1 MRLPK
6 LDFKPMKNL
15 LNLYDRSKHINYLTE
30 ILSGLTVS
38 LALVPEAIAFALIA
52 GLSPLT
58 GLYAAFSIGLITS
71 LFGGRPGMISGATG
85 AVAVVIVS
93 LAQSH
98 GVEYIFA
105 TVVLAG
111 MIQMLAGALKLGKFI
126 RLVPHS
132 VMFGFVNG
140 LAIVIFLAQ
149 LASFKVAGENGELGW
164 MIGDQLNVMLGLVF
178 LTMLIIW
185 GLPKLTKAVPASLT
199 AILVVSA
206 IVLGLDIDTRNV
218 GDISSIK
225 GGFPPFHIP
234 EVPLTLET
242 LSIIF
247 PYAFIVAGVGLI
259 ESLLTLN
266 LIDEITETRGKSNK
280 EAMAQG
286 LANVVTGF
294 FSGMGG
300 CAMIGQSLI
309 NISSGAR
316 ARLSGIVASVMLL
329 VFIMFGAE
337 YIEKMPIAALTGLMI
352 MVAIGTFEWA
362 SIRAIGRMPTRD
374 NLVGFLVAG
383 ITVLLHNLAL
393 AVLIGVII
401 SALVFAWENAKRI
414 RARKYVDEDGTKH
427 YEIYGPLFFGSVQA
441 FAEKFDIATDP
452 DVVIIDFRES
462 RVNDMSG
469 IRAIGRMPTRDNL
482 VGFLVAGITVLLH
495 NLALAVL
502 IGVIISA
509 LVFAWENAKRIRA
522 RKYVDED
529 GTKHY
534 EIYGPLF
541 FGSVQAFAEK
551 FDIATDPDVVIID
564 FRESRVND
572 MSGIEALNKITE
584 RYTRAGKELH
594 LRHLSPDCL
603 KLLKNAE
610 KIIDVNIIEDP
621 TYKVAVEI

>member
-1 MRLPK
+1 MHAIGLRNTYMNYV
-6 LDFKPMKNL
+6 FNL
-15 LNLYDRSKHINYLTE
+15 FDRSNKINVLNE
-30 ILSGLTVS
+30 VLSGITVS
-38 LALVPEAIAFALIA
+38 LALIPEAIAFALIA

-58 GLYAAFSIGLITS
+58 GLYAAFSVGLITS
-71 LFGGRPGMISGATG
+71 VFGGRPGMISGATG
-85 AVAVVIVS
+85 AIAVVIVS

-105 TVVLAG
+105 TVILAG
-111 MIQMLAGALKLGKFI
+111 IIQMTAGFLKLGKFI
-126 RLVPHS
+126 RLVPHP

-149 LASFKVAGENGELGW
+149 LASFKTPGSDGELEW
-164 MIGDQLNVMLGLVF
+164 MLGPQLNTMLGLVL
-178 LTMLIIW
+178 LTMTIIW
-185 GLPKLTKAVPASLT
+185 GLPKITKAIPASLA
-199 AILVVSA
+199 AILTVTA
-206 IVLGLDIDTRNV
+206 IVLGFDLDTRNV
-218 GDISSIK
+218 GDISSIQ

-234 EVPLTLET
+234 DVPFTLET
-242 LSIIF
+242 LNIIF

-266 LIDEITETRGKSNK
+266 LIDEITQTRGKSNR
-280 EAMAQG
+280 EAVAQG
-286 LANVVTGF
+286 MANFVTGL

-329 VFIMFGAE
+329 IFIMFGAE
-337 YIEKMPIAALTGLMI
+337 YIERMPIAALTGLMI

-362 SIRAIGRMPTRD
+362 SIRAIGKMPARD
-374 NLVGFLVAG
+374 NLVGFLVAA

-414 RARKYVDEDGTKH
+414 RARKYVDDVGTKH
-427 YEIYGPLFFGSVQA
+427 YEIYGPLFFGSTQA
-441 FAEKFDIATDP
+441 FAEKFDVINDP
-452 DVVIIDFRES
+452 DTVV
-462 RVNDMSG
+462 
-469 IRAIGRMPTRDNL
+469 
-482 VGFLVAGITVLLH
+482 
-495 NLALAVL
+495 
-502 IGVIISA
+502 
-509 LVFAWENAKRIRA
+509 
-522 RKYVDED
+522 
-529 GTKHY
+529 
-534 EIYGPLF
+534 
-541 FGSVQAFAEK
+541 
-551 FDIATDPDVVIID
+551 ID

-584 RYTRAGKELH
+584 RYLKAGKELH